1 MDKETQQKETQLKA
15 KQYIIDAKQLQDI
28 MKYLMARPY
37 AEVYALMHIMTSLQL
52 LEHNGGKDV
61 DKK

>member
-1 MDKETQQKETQLKA
+1 MDKETQPKA
-15 KQYIIDAKQLQDI
+15 KQYLIDAKQLQDI

-52 LEHNGGKDV
+52 SETNGGKDV